1 MHTTERLPARVAL
14 LVAHCAGMI
23 DLVALPVWVGT
34 LMSGHGL
41 DAPHAGGLATL
52 FLLGAVLTSLATAR
66 WWSHRSGPL
75 LASIGYAVAA
85 GAFLMASRLPSFG
98 ELALWHAV
106 AGAGAALG
114 LSLTHGAIGRSA
126 HPHRLFAWAGLAL
139 GLFATVFLGASPGLI
154 AAHGPGTLFLLFAG
168 VMGVAALACAVAF
181 PAGAADAQHVP
192 SHERAAFGAR
202 AWAGAAGVACMALVQ
217 AIVFSFME
225 RIGAGHGLDTG
236 AMSGVLIALG
246 LINLVPAPLAAWLER
261 RWRVRTVL
269 MVGPVL
275 QAALAFVLTNSPWV
289 QGYVAAALSFSAV
302 MIFTHTFA
310 FGWLARLEPTGR
322 LVAATPAMLMTGS
335 AIGPF
340 LGGALV
346 GGLGYG
352 ALGVA
357 ALVLG
362 ALGAALFLHCT
373 AAPALPA
380 PAASSQPELHKA
392 AA

>member
-1 MHTTERLPARVAL
+1 
-14 LVAHCAGMI
+14 
-23 DLVALPVWVGT
+23 
-34 LMSGHGL
+34 
-41 DAPHAGGLATL
+41 
-52 FLLGAVLTSLATAR
+52 
-66 WWSHRSGPL
+66 
-75 LASIGYAVAA
+75 
-85 GAFLMASRLPSFG
+85 
-98 ELALWHAV
+98 
-106 AGAGAALG
+106 
-114 LSLTHGAIGRSA
+114 
-126 HPHRLFAWAGLAL
+126 
-139 GLFATVFLGASPGLI
+139 
-154 AAHGPGTLFLLFAG
+154 
-168 VMGVAALACAVAF
+168 
-181 PAGAADAQHVP
+181 
-192 SHERAAFGAR
+192 
-202 AWAGAAGVACMALVQ
+202 
-217 AIVFSFME
+217 
-225 RIGAGHGLDTG
+225 
-236 AMSGVLIALG
+236 MSGVLIALG

-275 QAALAFVLTNSPWV
+275 QAGLAFVLTNSPWV